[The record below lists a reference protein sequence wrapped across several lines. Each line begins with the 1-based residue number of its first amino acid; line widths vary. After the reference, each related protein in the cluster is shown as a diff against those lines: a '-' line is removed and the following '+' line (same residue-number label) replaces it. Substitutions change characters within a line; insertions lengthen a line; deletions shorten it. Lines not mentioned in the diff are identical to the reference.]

1 MDMKEIWKKTLKLL
15 ENSIAEVVFDTMI
28 SDITP
33 ISFDKGVF
41 TVKAKNDFT
50 RETVQNRY
58 IHEVSRCV
66 RSIAGDD
73 IEVVVTSQEVLDG
86 TLVVSSTRP
95 NYEKTNLRQRYTFET
110 FVPGKCNE
118 LAYAAARAVSEK
130 LGQEEYNPLFLYG
143 DVGLGKTHLIHSIG
157 NHVVDVNPSLKVL
170 YVSSATFTDEFIT
183 SIRERTSPEFR
194 KKYRKIDVLLVDDV
208 QFLSG
213 KKETQE
219 EMFHTFNN
227 MYNQSKQIVFTSD
240 VPPKDLKDLEDRLTN
255 RFTSGLIADVNI
267 PDYETRTAILEKK
280 LSMEKLH
287 IPEVV
292 KEFIISNI
300 VSNIRDMEGALNKVI
315 ACAKLTNKP
324 LTLELAQQVLKDQL
338 VKAKRPV
345 ISMEYIR
352 EVVASHFKITVEEMG
367 GRKKTQSI
375 VLPRQ
380 VAMYLSRK
388 IMDVSVLEIG
398 KFFGKDHSTVI
409 HACNKIA
416 GEVETD
422 EKMRLIVEDLEL
434 SIKCE

>member
-1 MDMKEIWKKTLKLL
+1 MDIKEIWKKTLNLL
-15 ENSIAEVVFDTMI
+15 KNSIAEVVFDTMI
-28 SDITP
+28 SDIQP
-33 ISFDKGVF
+33 LSFENNIFK
-41 TVKAKNDFT
+41 VKAKNDFIM
-50 RETVQNRY
+50 ETVQNRY
-58 IHEVSRCV
+58 IHEISRCV
-66 RSIAGDD
+66 SSIVGDD
-73 IEVVVTSQEVLDG
+73 IEVIITSPKALNG
-86 TLVVSSTRP
+86 TLMVNSKRQ

-118 LAYAAARAVSEK
+118 LAYAAARAVSET
-130 LGQEEYNPLFLYG
+130 LGQEGYNPLFLYG

-183 SIRERTSPEFR
+183 SIRERTSQEFR
-194 KKYRKIDVLLVDDV
+194 KKYRNIDVLLIDDV

-219 EMFHTFNN
+219 EMFHTYNN
-227 MYNQSKQIVFTSD
+227 LYNLNRQIVFTSD

-280 LSMEKLH
+280 LSMEKLQ

-345 ISMEYIR
+345 VSMEYIR
-352 EVVASHFKITVEEMG
+352 EVVASHYKISIEEMG
-367 GRKKTQSI
+367 STKKSQSI

-380 VAMYLSRK
+380 IAMYLSRK

-422 EKMRLIVEDLEL
+422 EKMKLIVEDLEQ

>member
-1 MDMKEIWKKTLKLL
+1 MDIKEIWKKALKLL
-15 ENSIAEVVFDTMI
+15 EKSIAEVVFDTMI
-28 SDITP
+28 TNMTVV
-33 ISFDKGVF
+33 SFESG
-41 TVKAKNDFT
+41 TLTLMAKNDFYK
-50 RETVQNRY
+50 ETIDSRY
-58 IHEVSRCV
+58 IHEIARCV
-66 RSIAGDD
+66 RSLAGDD
-73 IEVVVTSQEVLDG
+73 IEVQLISPESENKVMTVNSK
-86 TLVVSSTRP
+86 RP

-118 LAYAAARAVSEK
+118 LAYAAARAVSES

-157 NHVVDVNPSLKVL
+157 NQVLDTYPHLKVL

-183 SIRERTSPEFR
+183 SIREKTTPDFR
-194 KKYRKIDVLLVDDV
+194 KKYRNVDVLLVDDV

-213 KKETQE
+213 RKETQE
-219 EMFHTFNN
+219 EMFHTFNI

-240 VPPKDLKDLEDRLTN
+240 VPPRELKDLEERLTN

-280 LSMEKLH
+280 VSMEKLD
-287 IPEVV
+287 IPYVV

-300 VSNIRDMEGALNKVI
+300 VSNIRDLEGALNKVM

-324 LTLELAQQVLKDQL
+324 LTLELAQHVLKDQL
-338 VKAKRPV
+338 VKAERPT
-345 ISMEYIR
+345 ISMDYIQ
-352 EVVASHFKITVEEMG
+352 EVVAAHFKISVEEMHE
-367 GRKKTQSI
+367 KKRVQKV

-380 VAMYLSRK
+380 IAMYLCRK
-388 IMDVSVLEIG
+388 IMDVSVLDIG

-409 HACNKIA
+409 HACNKIS

-422 EKMRLIVEDLEL
+422 EKMRLTVEDLE
-434 SIKCE
+434 IKIKRE